1 MKVFDLN
8 PFQRVVTQEQQ
19 SNLEE
24 LARRIT
30 LLEELMEE
38 EFWVSSGFRSKM
50 DQLRVNPRSPDSA
63 HTHGLAVDLYD
74 TNGLIYDFLVNNTDM
89 VIKLDFY
96 IELKTYTPK
105 YIHIQIR
112 PTKSGTRFFKPW

>member
-1 MKVFDLN
+1 MNVFDLN
-8 PFQRVVTQEQQ
+8 QLHRVVTEEQQ

-38 EFWVSSGFRSKM
+38 EFWVSSGFRSNM
-50 DQLRVNPRSPDSA
+50 DQLRINPRSPKSA
-63 HTHGLAVDLYD
+63 HTEGMAVDLYD
-74 TNGLIYDFLVNNTDM
+74 VNGHIYDFLVNNPDM
-89 VIKLDFY
+89 VIKFDFY

-105 YIHIQIR
+105 YIHIQTR
-112 PTKSGTRFFKPW
+112 KTASGSRFFKPW